1 MSDSG
6 SAYWV
11 GRFNAAKAE
20 WERVYQSDVD
30 GREEIME
37 KLEDEL
43 AILSLAISFTGV
55 AGG

>member
-20 WERVYQSDVD
+20 WERVYQSDAD

-43 AILSLAISFTGV
+43 AILSLAISF